1 MGKREDGLRARL
13 AAWSLFM
20 DNDRTFKTANINPN
34 KDDIQSVLNAA
45 ICSKH
50 KWVIFGLHEQ
60 AIYIS
65 ISMYDTTK
73 YNGTLVVDDETTKY
87 IVGRFHK
94 DYNEFLLGGKP
105 LPNEIM
111 RVVAGDKLV
120 DHLCDILS
128 DKNHTVKT
136 NVIQFKRNK

>member
-1 MGKREDGLRARL
+1 VGSREDGLRARL

-20 DNDRTFKTANINPN
+20 DNDRTFKTANIDPN
-34 KDDIQSVLNAA
+34 RDDIQAVLNAA

-65 ISMYDTTK
+65 IHLYDKTK
-73 YNGTLVVDDETTKY
+73 YDGDLVVDDETTKY
-87 IVGRFHK
+87 IVGRFTK

-111 RVVAGDKLV
+111 RVVSGDKLV
-120 DHLCDILS
+120 EHLCDILTS
-128 DKNHTVKT
+128 KHNTVKT
-136 NVIQFKRNK
+136 NVIQFKRK